1 MVDLDSGTS
10 RSAGPST
17 LSPGQQYTA
26 GDVFA
31 GAGGASRGIERAGVK
46 PLFAVDHWGPAVQS
60 LRSNFPRSQ
69 IYNMDVYDFITS
81 DETRRHVDILHLS
94 PPCQF
99 WSPAH
104 TVPGQND
111 EQNQAV
117 LFCCTDLIEKF
128 RPRLFTVEQTFG
140 ILSPKFRQFFNTFL
154 NGFTTH
160 GYSVRWKIMHL
171 CNYGVPQLRKR
182 LIMIGSAPGERLP
195 PFPPATHSKDGASGL
210 KPWATPHSVLA
221 PIPPTLANPLHRPH
235 LRRRFDPPKAP
246 WDPTRLARTIT
257 CSGGQNYH
265 WSGERDFTLL
275 EYAVLQG
282 FPTWH
287 RFEGQ
292 YVKKQIGNAFA
303 PSVVKILYEHLVEW
317 LLRED
322 GFEAS
327 ARRGGERRCRWGWR
341 RGVWWI
347 WWTVVM
353 MSGWG
358 RRRKR
363 LLRLG
368 RAVWGKFGGRSR
380 SVGRWFSGVCRCRRE
395 LLMWTWMGTMTSAW
409 PREGKMFGGWIGRP
423 AMLRP
428 RRLAI
433 PHHTGTTMSRRRGL
447 LVSDWVAHVL

>member
-1 MVDLDSGTS
+1 
-10 RSAGPST
+10 
-17 LSPGQQYTA
+17 
-26 GDVFA
+26 
-31 GAGGASRGIERAGVK
+31 
-46 PLFAVDHWGPAVQS
+46 
-60 LRSNFPRSQ
+60 
-69 IYNMDVYDFITS
+69 
-81 DETRRHVDILHLS
+81 
-94 PPCQF
+94 
-99 WSPAH
+99 
-104 TVPGQND
+104 VPGQND

-140 ILSPKFRQFFNTFL
+140 ILSPKFREFFNTFI
-154 NGFTTH
+154 NGFAIH
-160 GYSVRWKIMHL
+160 GYSVRWKILHL
-171 CNYGVPQLRKR
+171 SSYGVPQLRKR

-195 PFPPATHSKDGASGL
+195 PFPPPTHSKDGAGGL
-210 KPWATPHSVLA
+210 KPWATPPSVLA

-317 LLRED
+317 LLKED

-327 ARRGGERRCRWGWR
+327 ARRGGRA
-341 RGVWWI
+341 GVPVGLAPGDLVDLVDGGDDVRMEEEEE
-347 WWTVVM
+347 VVEVV
-353 MSGWG
+353 G
-358 RRRKR
+358 
-363 LLRLG
+363 
-368 RAVWGKFGGRSR
+368 SR
-380 SVGRWFSGVCRCRRE
+380 SVGEVRRQEPVRRAVVPGALSLPQGAAYVDLDGDDDVQMQGSEQDVDMRDVEDLSDTETLWDGEAECRGRDGYRGTPDDPVD
-395 LLMWTWMGTMTSAW
+395 LLD
-409 PREGKMFGGWIGRP
+409 EE
-423 AMLRP
+423 
-428 RRLAI
+428 
-433 PHHTGTTMSRRRGL
+433 
-447 LVSDWVAHVL
+447 